1 MWLKLRAWGADM
13 THWFRFIQWHFD
25 RFAARWGNILFIPTV
40 LVLLGVYVGLTSGCA
55 GWQQP
60 FTQEPYLTQVCVSV
74 AYHDTQEAVARACG
88 DPCSVGCATGA
99 TPAYPVSWQQLLRPR
114 AWDDQERVCAMG
126 HEFLRSLGA
135 RHK

>member
-60 FTQEPYLTQVCVSV
+60 FTQAPYLTGVCVAV
-74 AYHDTQEAVARACG
+74 TYHDTQEAVGCTALASANSAV
-88 DPCSVGCATGA
+88 SV
-99 TPAYPVSWQQLLRPR
+99 QHLLRPR
-114 AWDDQERVCAMG
+114 AWDDQERVCAVG
-126 HEFLRSLGA
+126 HEFVHSLGG
-135 RHK
+135 RH